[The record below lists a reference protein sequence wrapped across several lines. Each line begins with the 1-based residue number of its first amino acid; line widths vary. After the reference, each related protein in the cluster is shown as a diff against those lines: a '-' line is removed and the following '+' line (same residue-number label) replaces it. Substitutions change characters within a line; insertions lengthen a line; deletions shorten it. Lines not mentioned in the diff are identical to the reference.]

1 MSFGA
6 PNALNTLE
14 HHSNRSNHPPTH
26 PQRDRRFGFPALEF
40 GLLDVLVKLRS
51 FPRQPGL
58 PPDIEDVTGFGAGDT
73 ASEF

>member
-1 MSFGA
+1 MVKTASMSLGRLVL
-6 PNALNTLE
+6 PKQ
-14 HHSNRSNHPPTH
+14 HRS
-26 PQRDRRFGFPALEF
+26 RRFGFPALEF